1 MQFREMPEMV
11 LMGVLKQKKI
21 KFNSFRINPEIFS
34 DDEEVIIEDVVS
46 KEAIVI
52 EEDNV
57 VETESSVV
65 EELFVRKESIEV
77 EEDAKVEE
85 VQVEKEMVLVEEDQG
100 LSGEVGQ
107 QASGA
112 SATDTAGTYQKRM
125 KSGFFGKRRR

>member
-77 EEDAKVEE
+77 EEIH
-85 VQVEKEMVLVEEDQG
+85 VEKKMVLVEEDKVI
-100 LSGEVGQ
+100 SGEVGQ